1 MQNVAAH
8 TVKAQMLGNFS
19 FSTNLR
25 PTASIHMAESCM
37 DVNYKQNPLK
47 FYSI

>member
-1 MQNVAAH
+1 MN

-19 FSTNLR
+19 FSTYLR
-25 PTASIHMAESCM
+25 PAASIHMAESGM
-37 DVNYKQNPLK
+37 DVNYEQYPLK